1 MLKEGSTAVQQWG
14 YRHCVSHVW
23 NSSYFYCFQR
33 EKQSDKVPCGKQQ
46 DSLHS
51 DKQQKVLCCQ
61 WVAHTNAE
69 RIFLWKEETIQM
81 HITLCISL
89 VTNPCC
95 PGLWRQFWHSI
106 KSLLLLSFFFPFHSA
121 GGSRFLKLKKRTCW
135 RGWVKGFQRCSC
147 NPLLWHQ
154 VVSLDIYSIFS
165 DLAVC
170 FTYACVT
177 LFLHCF
183 LSSVLSFWIFVSDFR
198 CTFLPNM
205 LSLYFFIFAFQQTC
219 FP

>member
-1 MLKEGSTAVQQWG
+1 MLQHKEKHMLKEGSTAVQQWG

-33 EKQSDKVPCGKQQ
+33 EKQSDKVPCGKQR

-106 KSLLLLSFFFPFHSA
+106 KSLLLLFFFFSL
-121 GGSRFLKLKKRTCW
+121 SL
-135 RGWVKGFQRCSC
+135 WVKV
-147 NPLLWHQ
+147 PKTEEEDLLKGM
-154 VVSLDIYSIFS
+154 SKRF
-165 DLAVC
+165 
-170 FTYACVT
+170 
-177 LFLHCF
+177 
-183 LSSVLSFWIFVSDFR
+183 
-198 CTFLPNM
+198 PKM
-205 LSLYFFIFAFQQTC
+205 LL
-219 FP
+219 